1 MSDIPDRGHKP
12 PVGFIRRE
20 ASVNGVRT
28 VFYIGGRGPALLFW
42 HGAGTFH
49 GIDFAREWTRHYSVI
64 LPFHP
69 GFGETADDPGF
80 DTIGSY
86 LAHYEGFL
94 EMLGERRVHLGGI
107 SMGGWMAAEFA
118 LRRPEMVDRLVLA
131 APAGIADAGVPM
143 PDLNA
148 IPPDELLSHL
158 AHDPSVFEPY
168 LPKSEAETRE
178 FDALLAGEGQTLA
191 RLLPNGPFRE
201 GLAADVGR
209 ITAPTLLL
217 WGRQDRIL
225 PVALAETWQ
234 RALPDA
240 QVKLF
245 DNAGHTLLDESAE
258 ARQAVVEF
266 LG

>member
-1 MSDIPDRGHKP
+1 MTDIPNRGQKP
-12 PVGFIRRE
+12 PIGFIRRE
-20 ASVNGVRT
+20 ASVNGTRT
-28 VFYIGGRGPALLFW
+28 VFYIGGEGPPLLFW

-49 GIDFAREWTRHYSVI
+49 GIDFARQWTRQYSVI

-80 DTIGSY
+80 DTMGSY

-118 LRRPEMVDRLVLA
+118 LRRPEMVDRLVLV
-131 APAGIADAGVPM
+131 APAGIADADVPV
-143 PDLNA
+143 PDLGA
-148 IPPDELLSHL
+148 IPPDELLSYL
-158 AHDPSVFEPY
+158 AHNPSVFEPY
-168 LPKSEAETRE
+168 LPKSDAEAQE
-178 FDALLAGEGQTLA
+178 FNAMLAGEGQTLA
-191 RLLPNGPFRE
+191 KLLPNGPFRD
-201 GLAADVGR
+201 GLAADARR

-234 RALPDA
+234 RALPNV
-240 QVKLF
+240 QLQLF